1 MFIESNPIPVKTALG
16 IMGRMSEEM
25 RLPLYKLSS
34 EHRGALVNE
43 LRKQQLI

>member
-1 MFIESNPIPVKTALG
+1 MVRDTIFYSMG
-16 IMGRMSEEM
+16 INDIRMSEEM

-34 EHRGALVNE
+34 EHRDALVNE